1 MKTYKE
7 FTEFF
12 TPTLPRLSKS
22 EQERKKKGI
31 PKDKQGKGF
40 QLDTSDDDDDDNKR
54 KSGIMFNQLKV
65 EDRVADAIKARGE
78 KPNIKTRGQ
87 QAKRDREDILHQGGI
102 PYRDRHKDHMANAKG
117 HPAEPGQSGAG
128 ENDPRRYKRKPPEH
142 DNPHRGTGKNY
153 DKEPTISDI
162 ADSGRSARDDH
173 KNWGPDYK
181 GKGQNSVQHGTADPM
196 KKSEK
201 SDLAK
206 KLKQPFKPKKES
218 VGPVGVREGFD
229 LGSDGLS
236 SGKLGGLRTN

>member
-65 EDRVADAIKARGE
+65 PVEEIDYAAAEKRYDDEASERGKKAVSREFAARKAAWHANKKKESERPKKEPGLLSKIGTGIKNVAKKVVGEDAKPIDELSAELLDRAAKKSASYYQPQGDPDSAAQRRQTKRLKSAAGEKSRGE
-78 KPNIKTRGQ
+78 KSVGQ
-87 QAKRDREDILHQGGI
+87 DMHSGENRRKRDI
-102 PYRDRHKDHMANAKG
+102 KKF
-117 HPAEPGQSGAG
+117 GAG
-128 ENDPRRYKRKPPEH
+128 TEFSPSKDE
-142 DNPHRGTGKNY
+142 G
-153 DKEPTISDI
+153 
-162 ADSGRSARDDH
+162 
-173 KNWGPDYK
+173 
-181 GKGQNSVQHGTADPM
+181 
-196 KKSEK
+196 
-201 SDLAK
+201 
-206 KLKQPFKPKKES
+206 
-218 VGPVGVREGFD
+218 VGVG

-236 SGKLGGLRTN
+236 SGKLGGIAN